1 MTAADQL
8 KQAVQTLRQAAQTRS
23 TEVSDLRNTVV
34 ANEKA
39 RQDFIN
45 DAKQRQT
52 MRAAEAA
59 ETDSDMIRASR
70 ANDIRTLEQEQSQAN
85 QDYDRQKKDL
95 DNQISLKQ
103 RNVDEINQMA
113 QIIERDWIPL

>member
-45 DAKQRQT
+45 DAKQRQA